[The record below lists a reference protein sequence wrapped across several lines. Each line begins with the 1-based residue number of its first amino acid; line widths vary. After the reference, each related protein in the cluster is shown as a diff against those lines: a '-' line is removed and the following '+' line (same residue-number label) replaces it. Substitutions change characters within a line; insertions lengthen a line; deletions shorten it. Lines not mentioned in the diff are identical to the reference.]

1 MPLSSEPDPNNNC
14 KYDGPINK
22 KRACATCHLS
32 KQRCHWSTADQKKCD
47 RCIRLNKDCVAHIS
61 RQGQR
66 PKKASEDA
74 PKDYSTGRSNSS
86 ASQKNITQSE
96 SGKTCSPGGNGD
108 LKLPAM
114 DRNGNNVP
122 SAFKPD
128 AAAWNMSA
136 PFTRH
141 ITYSDG
147 NSPQTCGQN
156 IQPNLLAASMPN
168 PANLLA
174 DQQRMILL
182 QRQLLSNYYHPSSI
196 PFAGHHDPTA
206 ISREN
211 TLAVLKSSIAF
222 QGNPTLAR
230 NFLQTQP
237 QTLTTQVLVEQLQQ
251 LEKKKLELNALKHRH
266 DALKQG
272 NIPGAQFDIRQEA
285 SSNISAGLDKS
296 DDAQAQSRLKKKKKA
311 HLLDLDLVHVGSES
325 EVVNH
330 PANDKKRSVDM
341 NEVSFGDAPLKKT
354 KQDESATNRS
364 LQEILKPPPAEP
376 SLQSQVLDSDINFVR
391 TLTK

>member
-1 MPLSSEPDPNNNC
+1 
-14 KYDGPINK
+14 
-22 KRACATCHLS
+22 
-32 KQRCHWSTADQKKCD
+32 
-47 RCIRLNKDCVAHIS
+47 VAHIS

-182 QRQLLSNYYHPSSI
+182 QRQLLSNHYHPSFI
-196 PFAGHHDPTA
+196 PFARHHDPTA
-206 ISREN
+206 ISRE
-211 TLAVLKSSIAF
+211 AF
-222 QGNPTLAR
+222 PQGNPTLAR

-251 LEKKKLELNALKHRH
+251 LEKKKLELNALKQRH

-296 DDAQAQSRLKKKKKA
+296 DEAQAQSRLKKKKKA
-311 HLLDLDLVHVGSES
+311 HLLDLDLVHVDSES

-330 PANDKKRSVDM
+330 PANDNKRSVDM

-376 SLQSQVLDSDINFVR
+376 SLQSQVLDSDINFVG
-391 TLTK
+391 TLTTKATQVVSVDEAERGDSKL

>member
-1 MPLSSEPDPNNNC
+1 MPLSSEPNPNNNC
-14 KYDGPINK
+14 NFDGPINK
-22 KRACATCHLS
+22 KRACATCHVS
-32 KQRCHWSTADQKKCD
+32 KQRCHWSTIDQKKCD

-96 SGKTCSPGGNGD
+96 SGKTCSRETGGNGD

-141 ITYSDG
+141 VAYSG

-174 DQQRMILL
+174 AQQRMILL
-182 QRQLLSNYYHPSSI
+182 QRQLLSNHYHPSSI

-211 TLAVLKSSIAF
+211 TLAVLKSSMAF
-222 QGNPTLAR
+222 PQGNPLAMQVQNHAMS

-237 QTLTTQVLVEQLQQ
+237 QTLTAAVRDPV
-251 LEKKKLELNALKHRH
+251 
-266 DALKQG
+266 G
-272 NIPGAQFDIRQEA
+272 NH
-285 SSNISAGLDKS
+285 NIVA
-296 DDAQAQSRLKKKKKA
+296 RI
-311 HLLDLDLVHVGSES
+311 SE
-325 EVVNH
+325 
-330 PANDKKRSVDM
+330 
-341 NEVSFGDAPLKKT
+341 
-354 KQDESATNRS
+354 
-364 LQEILKPPPAEP
+364 
-376 SLQSQVLDSDINFVR
+376 INWNS
-391 TLTK
+391 